1 MAGGLTPAGATPR
14 WPRWLGGLVLAAGVT
29 ALHLLAGNQVL
40 LSGRFGADL
49 AARDTPRRLEVA
61 YVRDLLP
68 SAPVVVAAAPVA
80 ATRKPKRLP
89 AVVAVAQ
96 AASQPALPDPAPPA
110 DTMPVPEPE
119 PQPETVAAASE
130 PLVLAV
136 PEPAASAVWVDEAAS
151 APPVAEVPAVAVA
164 GSAAS
169 AADGTA
175 QPFRWPPSTKL
186 SYVLNGNYRGEL
198 QGRASVE
205 WVREGNHYQVHL
217 AALVGPSFA
226 PLMARRLSS
235 DGELGEQGLLPRR
248 FDGEQRVGFS
258 TRRWTLQFNEQRIT
272 LADGR
277 QVPAQ
282 AGAQDEASQFVQLAW
297 LFTTQPQRLV
307 VGQAVDLP
315 LALPR
320 RVDRWVYDVVGED
333 TLTLPFGPLP
343 AFHLK
348 PRRPG
353 RGGEMTAQIWI
364 APTLQYLPVRILIH
378 QDEQTWVDLMLER
391 APQQALR

>member
-1 MAGGLTPAGATPR
+1 MAGGLTPTATLPR
-14 WPRWLGGLVLAAGVT
+14 WPRRLGGLGLALGVLG
-29 ALHLLAGNQVL
+29 LHLLAGNEAL
-40 LSGRFGADL
+40 LRGRFGGDL
-49 AARDTPRRLEVA
+49 KDSDLPRRIEVA
-61 YVRDLLP
+61 FVRDLLP
-68 SAPVVVAAAPVA
+68 SATTPLAPAPAPAAK
-80 ATRKPKRLP
+80 KPRRLP
-89 AVVAVAQ
+89 AVAPQAQ
-96 AASQPALPDPAPPA
+96 AASQPAPPEPPRSVEPTPAPEPA
-110 DTMPVPEPE
+110 VD
-119 PQPETVAAASE
+119 AAERVVQAI
-130 PLVLAV
+130 
-136 PEPAASAVWVDEAAS
+136 PEPAASAVAVDDAAS
-151 APPVAEVPAVAVA
+151 ATAAAEVPAVAA
-164 GSAAS
+164 SAAS
-169 AADGTA
+169 AASA
-175 QPFRWPPSTKL
+175 AAPPFAWPPSTRL

-205 WVREGNHYQVHL
+205 WVREGSHYQVHL
-217 AALVGPSFA
+217 TALVGPSFA

-258 TRRWTLQFNEQRIT
+258 KRQWTLHFNERHIT

-277 QVPAQ
+277 QVLAQ

-333 TLTLPFGPLP
+333 QLSLPFGPLP

-391 APQQALR
+391 APQQEAPK